1 MSPSDLQA
9 ALSPQ
14 RAAAATEST
23 YMTPSDLREMLSP
36 EPGTKQH
43 SAGASTDEDERGDS
57 EEQPLVGSD
66 ASRRGITLT
75 TF

>member
-14 RAAAATEST
+14 RAAAATESL
-23 YMTPSDLREMLSP
+23 YMTPSDLRKMLSP

-43 SAGASTDEDERGDS
+43 SAGAGTDEDEHEGS

-66 ASRRGITLT
+66 SSGRGITLT